1 MSFLSHLPNH
11 AFTRHWVLWNIVC
24 MLWLVI
30 EYCGTLYQSNYGKLP
45 PIFANPKHILNGLN
59 CKDDGFANDR
69 DDGVIDISG
78 IKPIDENL
86 PLTNDGGACIEQ
98 GCPNQNDKPILRR
111 VSHQCPSWCIY
122 HLHQDE
128 HKKILIHLQVAL
140 VTMWLKTD
148 FSCQSYNDRKY
159 SITNPTMIE
168 NIWSW
173 IL

>member
-1 MSFLSHLPNH
+1 
-11 AFTRHWVLWNIVC
+11 
-24 MLWLVI
+24 
-30 EYCGTLYQSNYGKLP
+30 
-45 PIFANPKHILNGLN
+45 
-59 CKDDGFANDR
+59 
-69 DDGVIDISG
+69 
-78 IKPIDENL
+78 
-86 PLTNDGGACIEQ
+86 
-98 GCPNQNDKPILRR
+98 LRR

-128 HKKILIHLQVAL
+128 HKKILVHLQVAL